1 MNNFYEN
8 LDVIF
13 NDYKNLEYL
22 KIQII
27 EAFEKNKLNR
37 SINIANS
44 IIPVNFKII
53 NGQIVEV

>member
-37 SINIANS
+37 SMNIANS